1 MKEIFLK
8 YKIVIFRSLGA
19 IMLVVGF
26 SSYFWTMPK
35 KVLTQNQIAAAN
47 VARMEASVVRSQGVR
62 AKPKSS
68 SAEILKHLKNSQEAQ
83 NRYLTIFMMIFGV
96 GFLGY
101 SFMSKSWAYG
111 TFFKM
116 FTVAQNIDL
125 GIKPW
130 AYSTLSRF
138 RVKLGMTVVRCH
150 FDLNDGWVLSF
161 WLNDD
166 CILSLWC
173 IISSFWTWFRI

>member
-101 SFMSKSWAYG
+101 SFMSKS
-111 TFFKM
+111 
-116 FTVAQNIDL
+116 
-125 GIKPW
+125 
-130 AYSTLSRF
+130 
-138 RVKLGMTVVRCH
+138 
-150 FDLNDGWVLSF
+150 
-161 WLNDD
+161 
-166 CILSLWC
+166 
-173 IISSFWTWFRI
+173 